1 MKEELTSAGA
11 DMAEQKENICWF
23 TVFVGLSKYEYYVL
37 HGTIDYYRSIGYI
50 KQNFTENFLY

>member
-1 MKEELTSAGA
+1 MHKKLNWIVKEELTSAGA

-37 HGTIDYYRSIGYI
+37 QSTTTSNRLH
-50 KQNFTENFLY
+50 